1 MEKKKIS
8 VLTFVLVIII
18 VLAIGVAAGYFASIK
33 LNEKDNVKKVAVKNE
48 IPVKESVE
56 KEVEN
61 KIENKIEEVAEVEEE
76 EEEDEEEELASG
88 ERRLTQ
94 NELDLFEQYLET
106 PVVANFVSVQFE
118 TAKDIDLQEFLRYLL
133 LSRDEATLEEAQ
145 EITGEEDPFVPVH
158 LYYKANIEEYF
169 KKYTEIELSDL
180 KYDFSKLYKGY
191 YFYTR
196 TSDAMSYDINV
207 LSGIEKGNEY
217 ILKYDLEN
225 GTVPHF
231 ELTLKKV
238 DGSFKFISNINIY

>member
-33 LNEKDNVKKVAVKNE
+33 LNEEKPSKNNTIKNE
-48 IPVKESVE
+48 LSVNKVEE
-56 KEVEN
+56 KEEEN
-61 KIENKIEEVAEVEEE
+61 EIENKIEEVTEIEE
-76 EEEDEEEELASG
+76 EEEDKEELASG
-88 ERRLTQ
+88 ERKLTQ

-145 EITGEEDPFVPVH
+145 EITGEEDPLVPVH

-225 GTVPHF
+225 GTVPRF